1 MPACV
6 SRGVGCCRLLV
17 VCQQWGATLSKSF
30 TSSRI
35 SGAKITKPLDPQSL
49 ARQSTFSIGEFS
61 NCGNKPVQLQFG
73 KNDECCIAHLVGR

>member
-1 MPACV
+1 M
-6 SRGVGCCRLLV
+6 
-17 VCQQWGATLSKSF
+17 
-30 TSSRI
+30 SSRI

-49 ARQSTFSIGEFS
+49 ARQSTFSIGELS